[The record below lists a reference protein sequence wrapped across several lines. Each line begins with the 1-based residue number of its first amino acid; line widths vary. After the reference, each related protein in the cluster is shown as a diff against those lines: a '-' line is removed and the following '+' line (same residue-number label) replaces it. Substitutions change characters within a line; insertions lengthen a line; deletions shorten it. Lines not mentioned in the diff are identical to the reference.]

1 MRLFRD
7 MCFRVTL
14 KHMSRN
20 ITLTMS
26 DDVVR
31 LAKVVA
37 AQRDMSVSSLVTE
50 LITNLTGDTDYD
62 KAWEQE
68 TQLMR
73 QGVGLRVGD
82 ITWSRE
88 DVHAR

>member
-1 MRLFRD
+1 